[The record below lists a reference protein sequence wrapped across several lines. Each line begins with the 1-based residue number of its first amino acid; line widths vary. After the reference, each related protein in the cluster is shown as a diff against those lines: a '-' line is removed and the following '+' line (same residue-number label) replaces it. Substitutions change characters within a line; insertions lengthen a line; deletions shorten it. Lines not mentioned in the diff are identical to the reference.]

1 MNNFIFKG
9 SIFLLLFCLSTTSYA
24 NSKKDYKKTINKEFD
39 ITKNGS
45 VDLDNKF
52 GQVDI
57 MTWDKNMVKIKVTVT
72 VRADS
77 EKESEPVFD
86 RISIHFS
93 NGKDFVNAETQ
104 IASNSNKSW
113 WGWGSWNNSSDFSI
127 DYEVYLPKTIEL
139 DLENHHGAAII
150 AAMDGD
156 ATVEIAHGELTA
168 EGFAG
173 ELDLDMAHSEGKIGF
188 VKLLKADLAHTSVD
202 FKKLEKSIIET
213 GHCNIDIDQ
222 IESLRLDSRH
232 TDFEMG
238 RVGTIEAECRHDDF
252 EIESIESIVSEAQH
266 TRYDIER
273 VQKSAKFDFS
283 HGGATIEELAAGFQ
297 EVSLRG
303 AHATYRISVEDDA
316 TYQLD
321 AAGSHAGISYP
332 SDMDITY
339 EKDKNTSQEIKGRI
353 GNSNSKGIGFIKAQ
367 LSHGSLRVR

>member
-1 MNNFIFKG
+1 MNNFILKG

-24 NSKKDYKKTINKEFD
+24 NSKKDFKKTINKEFD
-39 ITKNGS
+39 ITKNGT
-45 VDLDNKF
+45 VDLNNRF

-57 MTWDKNMVKIKVTVT
+57 LTWDKNKVKIKVTVT
-72 VRADS
+72 VRAES
-77 EKESEPVFD
+77 EKESQAVFD

-93 NGKDFVNAETQ
+93 NGRDFVTAETE
-104 IASNSNKSW
+104 IASNSNNSW

-127 DYEVYLPKTIEL
+127 DYEVYLPKSIEL

-168 EGFAG
+168 EGFGG

-202 FKKLEKSIIET
+202 FEKLGKSIIET

-238 RVGTIEAECRHDDF
+238 SVGTIEAECRHDDF
-252 EIESIESIVSEAQH
+252 EIESIETIIAEAQH

-283 HGGATIEELAAGFQ
+283 HGGATIEELATGFQ
-297 EVSLRG
+297 EINLRG

-339 EKDKNTSQEIKGRI
+339 EKDKSSSREVKGRM

-367 LSHGSLRVR
+367 LSHGSLRIR

>member
-1 MNNFIFKG
+1 MNNFILKG
-9 SIFLLLFCLSTTSYA
+9 SIFLFLICLSTTSFA
-24 NSKKDYKKTINKEFD
+24 LGKKDYKKTINKEFD
-39 ITKNGS
+39 ITKNGT

-57 MTWDKNMVKIKVTVT
+57 MTWDKDKVKIKVTVT

-93 NGKDFVNAETQ
+93 NGKDFVTAETE

-127 DYEVYLPKTIEL
+127 DYEVYLPKSVAL
-139 DLENHHGAAII
+139 DLENRHGDSVI

-156 ATVEIAHGELTA
+156 AKVEIAHGDLVA
-168 EGFAG
+168 EGFSG

-188 VKLLKADLAHTSVD
+188 VNLLKADLAHTTVD
-202 FKKLEKSIIET
+202 FEKLGKSIIET
-213 GHCNIDIDQ
+213 GHCNIEIEQ
-222 IESLRLDSRH
+222 AESLRLDSRH
-232 TDFEMG
+232 TDFEIG
-238 RVGTIEAECRHDDF
+238 RAGTIEAECRHDDF
-252 EIESIESIVSEAQH
+252 EIESVESVISEAQH

-273 VQKSAKFDFS
+273 VQKLANFDFS
-283 HGGATIEELAAGFQ
+283 HGGATIDELAAGFQ
-297 EVSLRG
+297 EINLRG
-303 AHATYRISVEDDA
+303 AHATYRISVEDNA
-316 TYQLD
+316 SYQLD

-339 EKDKNTSQEIKGRI
+339 EKDKNSSQEVKGRM